1 MLQIKVLPAWYNT
14 VWAYCIY
21 VILIW
26 IIIQLVLHYHLKK
39 LKREELIQK
48 QREEEQ
54 EQQRVEQMKN
64 QMLETELQNKNNEL
78 TLQTSALVRRNKAIQ
93 TFLDELNQQKE
104 SLGDRYPN
112 KLYNKLRALMEDAL
126 NDQEDW
132 LLFDSYFNSAHQNF
146 INRLQ
151 QKYPD
156 LTPGDLRICCLLR
169 MNLSTKEIASLLNI
183 SVRAVELRRYR
194 LRKRLELN
202 NDINL
207 VEFLLKL

>member
-1 MLQIKVLPAWYNT
+1 MDLSEEYAQL
-14 VWAYCIY
+14 
-21 VILIW
+21 ILKDGDLETNW
-26 IIIQLVLHYHLKK
+26 KNWVDEKMQLVQPL
-39 LKREELIQK
+39 
-48 QREEEQ
+48 
-54 EQQRVEQMKN
+54 
-64 QMLETELQNKNNEL
+64 
-78 TLQTSALVRRNKAIQ
+78 
-93 TFLDELNQQKE
+93 LDELNQQKE
-104 SLGDRYPN
+104 TLGDRYPN
-112 KLYNKLRALMEDAL
+112 KLYNKLRTLMEEAL

-202 NDINL
+202 NDTNL
-207 VEFLLKL
+207 VDFLLKL

>member
-1 MLQIKVLPAWYNT
+1 
-14 VWAYCIY
+14 
-21 VILIW
+21 
-26 IIIQLVLHYHLKK
+26 
-39 LKREELIQK
+39 
-48 QREEEQ
+48 
-54 EQQRVEQMKN
+54 
-64 QMLETELQNKNNEL
+64 
-78 TLQTSALVRRNKAIQ
+78 
-93 TFLDELNQQKE
+93 
-104 SLGDRYPN
+104 
-112 KLYNKLRALMEDAL
+112 MEDAL

-156 LTPGDLRICCLLR
+156 LTPGDLRICCLRR